1 MMSRVREA
9 LFSML
14 YPTGVL
20 RDSASALDLF
30 AGAGTVGIECLSRGV
45 GTAVHVDFSP
55 KCTETIRENLEALG
69 LNERGRAVQAS
80 VFDVLLKPESFGLTE
95 PFDLV
100 TMTPPYE
107 EVVYADL
114 MDALVA
120 SPLLVEDTVLVIEV
134 RAQPRP
140 ARGVARGSSHTPA
153 HHAAQHPCA
162 CDAAVSCRAWCAA
175 ACLRRRPLRWHP
187 QPEVRAHRARHLRAQ
202 PERQARP
209 HAPLRGVRKPHAVK
223 ILKFV

>member
-140 ARGVARGSSHTPA
+140 WGGTRVQPHACPPRCSAPLCVRCRSILSSLVCCRLSSATAASLASATGSTGA
-153 HHAAQHPCA
+153 PCSA
-162 CDAAVSCRAWCAA
+162 STCAA
-175 ACLRRRPLRWHP
+175 RAASSTSRPTPRSS
-187 QPEVRAHRARHLRAQ
+187 
-202 PERQARP
+202 
-209 HAPLRGVRKPHAVK
+209 
-223 ILKFV
+223 